1 MQLPHSANSRIAI
14 VVVIVI
20 QFMIFNL
27 ILSIFALFVRSLA
40 YEIHVKQEAKA
51 REHKEQSRKNGNYA
65 CKAVS
70 VFLCVKGN
78 KNAKSECEYD
88 CE

>member
-1 MQLPHSANSRIAI
+1 MQLPHSANSRITI

-40 YEIHVKQEAKA
+40 YEIHAKQEARERESTKSKA
-51 REHKEQSRKNGNYA
+51 ERMEIMHAKL
-65 CKAVS
+65 
-70 VFLCVKGN
+70 FLFFCV
-78 KNAKSECEYD
+78 CEG
-88 CE
+88 E

>member
-40 YEIHVKQEAKA
+40 YEIHAKQEARERERENTKSKA
-51 REHKEQSRKNGNYA
+51 ERMEIMHAKL
-65 CKAVS
+65 
-70 VFLCVKGN
+70 FLFFRV
-78 KNAKSECEYD
+78 CEG
-88 CE
+88 E